1 MFVTVNNNHHLL
13 RQKTAKYDKKFTR
26 KHTRTQNNVSVTR
39 GKVCTSQVQW
49 TVCTALLCV
58 SLSSSL
64 LNICLN

>member
-39 GKVCTSQVQW
+39 GKVCKSPVQ
-49 TVCTALLCV
+49 
-58 SLSSSL
+58 
-64 LNICLN
+64 